1 MATDSNIEFAGSL
14 TPNDAKFKPGKI
26 LITTKITS
34 SMWDNLCQTKEAT
47 RKSD

>member
-14 TPNDAKFKPGKI
+14 NPNDAKSKPGKI